1 LRRNWKSFKSKRL
14 SSLRKPPGCVSKP
27 RRLLVGYAVSDRAV
41 SAPLGEGDSWI
52 VQRQRNTAS
61 LDSPERRALD
71 LLSRDEL
78 VSLVL
83 RWEQLLSR
91 MNHDHIAD

>member
-1 LRRNWKSFKSKRL
+1 M
-14 SSLRKPPGCVSKP
+14 
-27 RRLLVGYAVSDRAV
+27 